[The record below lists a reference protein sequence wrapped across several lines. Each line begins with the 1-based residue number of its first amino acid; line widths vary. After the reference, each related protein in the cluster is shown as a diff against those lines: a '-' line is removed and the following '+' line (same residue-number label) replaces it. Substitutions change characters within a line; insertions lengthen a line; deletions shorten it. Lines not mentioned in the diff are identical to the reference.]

1 MAFTPKS
8 NPTSLAS
15 ILAKNRQEKPDALVQ
30 NESKIEKPPVVLNQ
44 DPAKA
49 TERIG
54 IDFDD
59 SGSMHGQQ
67 IEDAK
72 AGCIEFMRNCIP
84 NETACAVYPMSL
96 FDYTGYSYGHRP
108 STSITDLTIDL
119 PALSQEI
126 SKITDVGGTPLFATL
141 KAMLNASPKLTRAIV
156 FSDGSPNGDDLQLK
170 DQTITQ
176 AQEQKIPVDTVYITQ
191 HYSNN
196 TDYPDPAYR
205 LLKEIADKT
214 GGYCLVF
221 DKNKVNF
228 KDAFKWL
235 APKLRLA
242 LSDGNVRQQ
251 LQDGKLK

>member
-15 ILAKNRQEKPDALVQ
+15 ILAKNRQEKPDALAQ
-30 NESKIEKPPVVLNQ
+30 SESKIEKAPVVLNQ

-49 TERIG
+49 TERLRIV
-54 IDFDD
+54 FDD

-84 NETACAVYPMSL
+84 NETACAVHPMSVY
-96 FDYTGYSYGHRP
+96 DDTGYFNKSMAP
-108 STSITDLTIDL
+108 AIMTDLTIDL
-119 PALSQEI
+119 PSLSQEI
-126 SKITDVGGTPLFATL
+126 AKITDTGGTPLFATL
-141 KAMLNASPKLTRAIV
+141 RAALTCQPKLTRAIV

-191 HYSNN
+191 HYVNN